1 MVVLA
6 GLGRLVGSDYRPP
19 VLDGTDGCAVTINL
33 LLFKLLFKTVV
44 RWATHQVFIGR
55 NRVPGHPEKGRFAT
69 AEVDR
74 LLDRS
79 WWEFDELVPDVSHEP
94 TVGSRMNVRL
104 AALSLAMLRSLT
116 ISGIDHK
123 YAVELIGDTCWKIY
137 QYWGRVGCFLS
148 RLSGRDPIRD
158 HAKRIG
164 KDGSWPMSF
173 PFNPPGYRAHY
184 VATQG
189 GLGFN
194 VIRCPVAE
202 YFHTHGSEDLAVGTW
217 CMLDYPLAEMIEMKL
232 VRTQTLARGD
242 PQCDFRWFSSTEE
255 K

>member
-6 GLGRLVGSDYRPP
+6 GLGRLVASDYRPP
-19 VLDGTDGCAVTINL
+19 VLNGTDGCAVTINL
-33 LLFKLLFKTVV
+33 LLFKLFFKTVV
-44 RWATHQVFIGR
+44 RWAAHQVFIGR

-74 LLDRS
+74 LLDQS
-79 WWEFDELVPDVSHEP
+79 WHDFDEVVPDVSSEP
-94 TVGSRMNVRL
+94 TFGSRMNVRL

-116 ISGIDHK
+116 ANGMDRK
-123 YAVELIGDTCWKIY
+123 YAIELIGDTCWKIY
-137 QYWGRVGCFLS
+137 QYWGRVGRFLGRFS
-148 RLSGRDPIRD
+148 RRDPIQD
-158 HAKRIG
+158 HAKRIS

-173 PFNPPGYRAHY
+173 PFNPPGYRARY

-217 CMLDYPLAEMIEMKL
+217 CMLDYPLAEMIDMKL
-232 VRTQTLARGD
+232 VRTQTLAAGD
-242 PQCDFRWFSSTEE
+242 AECDFRWFSSREH
-255 K
+255 